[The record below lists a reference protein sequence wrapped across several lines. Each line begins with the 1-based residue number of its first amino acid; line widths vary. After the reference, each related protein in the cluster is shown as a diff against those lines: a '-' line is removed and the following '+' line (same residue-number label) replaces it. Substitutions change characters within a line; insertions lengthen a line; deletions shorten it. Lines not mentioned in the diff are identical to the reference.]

1 VFSRCA
7 LWELPFALCLN
18 LFVAT
23 PARETLIPP
32 AKGRALFSSPQKQ
45 NLILCLLLAAVT
57 LVLYNPVN
65 HHPFVNYDDDRY
77 VVQNPHIRGISG
89 ETIVWA
95 FTTNAEANWH
105 PLTWISHT
113 LDYQLFRLNAGG
125 HHLTS
130 LLLHAANVVLLFL
143 LLKRS
148 TGRSDLSLMVAAL
161 FAVHPIN
168 VESVAWVAERKNVLC
183 TFFFFLTLGA
193 YGWYARKPDWRRYL
207 AVATLFAM
215 GLMSKPMVITLPFV
229 LLLLDYW
236 PLGRIQ
242 GSPAG
247 TQNEVPQRSISKLL
261 IEKLPLLA
269 LSVASAWITM
279 KAQQAGGAVRS
290 EQQFPFGVR
299 LENSVVAYGAYLWK
313 MIWPAKL
320 AVLYP
325 HPGNSLPVWQIAL
338 GIAVLLGVSAVVL
351 RYRSRR
357 YLATG
362 WLWFLGTLVPV
373 IGIVQVGYQS
383 MADRYAYI
391 PLIGVFV
398 MVVWGAADLADHWK
412 LARVWR
418 VLPAVVLLLALSGA
432 ARRQLGY
439 WASGYDLWSH
449 TVAVNPN
456 NFIAHDNL
464 GDALLAQGKRT
475 EAYSQFQMAAAI
487 MPTDPWSHTSMGAY
501 LQEHGR
507 LQEAMVQYRMTIGLS
522 RDQAMLALAY
532 ANLGSVF
539 RDMGYENQARES
551 YDHAIELN
559 PGQFNAYF
567 GRGVLLERQGRLAEA
582 ISDLSRSAE
591 LQPTAQAYVELGRLF
606 AQTGHVPEAFNA
618 YQQALKISPDLVEA
632 QQAAEALRQ
641 QKK

>member
-1 VFSRCA
+1 
-7 LWELPFALCLN
+7 
-18 LFVAT
+18 VAT

-32 AKGRALFSSPQKQ
+32 AKGRALFSSPEKQ
-45 NLILCLLLAAVT
+45 NLILCLLLAAAT

-89 ETIVWA
+89 EMIAWA

-105 PLTWISHT
+105 PLTWISHA

-130 LLLHAANVVLLFL
+130 LLLHASNVVLLFL
-143 LLKRS
+143 LLRRA

-183 TFFFFLTLGA
+183 TFFFFLTLWA

-242 GSPAG
+242 ESPALPVG
-247 TQNEVPQRSISKLL
+247 TQNDIPQRSVSKLL

-269 LSVASAWITM
+269 LSAASAWITM
-279 KAQQAGGAVRS
+279 KAQRAGGAVRS

-299 LENSVVAYGAYLWK
+299 LENSVVAYAAYLWK

-325 HPGNSLPVWQIAL
+325 HPGNSLPAWQIAL

-351 RYRSRR
+351 LYRSRR

-398 MVVWGAADLADHWK
+398 MVVWGADDLADRWK
-412 LARVWR
+412 LARAWR
-418 VLPAVVLLLALSGA
+418 VLPAVVVLLALSWA
-432 ARRQLGY
+432 ARLQLGY

-464 GDALLAQGKRT
+464 GDALLAQGKPT
-475 EAYSQFQMAAAI
+475 EAYAQFQMAAAI

-539 RDMGYENQARES
+539 RDLGYEQQARES

-591 LQPTAQAYVELGRLF
+591 LQPTAQAYLELGRLF
-606 AQTGHVPEAFNA
+606 AQSGHVPEALNA
-618 YQQALKISPDLVEA
+618 YEQALRISPDLVEA

-641 QKK
+641 QRK